1 MAEPT
6 PTSEAP
12 ATTKDNDK
20 LQSLELP
27 PEERLRD
34 LIAQAT
40 ALYSVKDYSPAA
52 ELYSQATELQDEV
65 NGEMNPDNADL
76 LYSYGKC
83 LYFVAVRNSEVLG
96 AASAGAELSKKK
108 TKRSESKPSAKKRK
122 LNGDAGAV
130 NGRAEATG
138 ADEKTLSNTQSSA
151 LPQLEEALKKE
162 KEEPSTSNKPYF
174 NITGDENWD
183 DSDEEGDDA
192 EVQNG
197 GANGEE
203 APEDEEEDQ
212 DDFSL
217 AYEILDVARIL
228 LIRKMD
234 NLPTLPGLTPCP
246 GYLSNPSTPFLVS
259 LRQIKTRLADVHDLQ
274 AEINLE
280 NELYPAAITDLRSSL
295 ELTEQIYPFESNLLA
310 ECHYKLS
317 LALEFASA
325 TQARDAA
332 GNPTGTAT
340 IDKAMRA
347 EALAEME
354 KAIDSCESRMKME
367 QAAADALEP
376 GVKRD
381 AAVKDIADVRE
392 IVEEMQLR
400 REDLKRDPID
410 AVAEA
415 SRQPELEAAGGLLG
429 EILSKAGGVGG
440 LGPKEDV
447 KRMLEEA
454 AAGARE
460 ITGLVRK
467 KKAQPSAGDDSEAGS
482 SGYGTPEPMA
492 NGTNTTKENRG
503 SALGKRKVTFADDD
517 HGDNADDVDNG
528 SGKGPTDNGSKRAK
542 VEEVE
547 DSGK

>member
-130 NGRAEATG
+130 NGRAEANGTVAKVG
-138 ADEKTLSNTQSSA
+138 SNTQASA

-162 KEEPSTSNKPYF
+162 KEEPSADNKAYF

-183 DSDEEGDDA
+183 DSEEEGA
-192 EVQNG
+192 EADNQDE
-197 GANGEE
+197 GAE
-203 APEDEEEDQ
+203 ADEEEDQ

-228 LIRKMD
+228 LLRKME
-234 NLPTLPGLTPCP
+234 NLSAALPTPPEPTPSP
-246 GYLSNPSTPFLVS
+246 GYLVNPLNPFLVS
-259 LRQIKTRLADVHDLQ
+259 LRLIKTRLADVHDLQ